1 MKKSKSAGMMA
12 VNHAHSFPGMETRH
26 MESFY
31 GPELQL
37 FSFFSPLSCFSVCV
51 YHPQLG
57 SQRERQSHGKGLTA
71 QRVVWKSLQW
81 GKHLKW
87 VTAAWGSVAVPMS
100 VAKPE
105 LIKEAGLLELHVTF
119 KK

>member
-1 MKKSKSAGMMA
+1 MRTASLGWKG
-12 VNHAHSFPGMETRH
+12 GT

-31 GPELQL
+31 GPGLQL
-37 FSFFSPLSCFSVCV
+37 FSFFSPLNCFSVCD

-81 GKHLKW
+81 GKHLNW
-87 VTAAWGSVAVPMS
+87 VTGVWGSVVVPMS
-100 VAKPE
+100 MAKPE
-105 LIKEAGLLELHVTF
+105 LMKEAGLLELHVTF